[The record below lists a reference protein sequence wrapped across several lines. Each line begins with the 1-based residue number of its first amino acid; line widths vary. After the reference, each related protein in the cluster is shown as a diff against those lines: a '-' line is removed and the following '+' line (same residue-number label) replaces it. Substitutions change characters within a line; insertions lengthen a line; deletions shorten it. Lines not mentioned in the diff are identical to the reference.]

1 MRWGSR
7 WKEEKK
13 DAWSET
19 PSQQPQQP
27 EQHLPGRNTV
37 SDRMSASA
45 NICPG
50 SAMDGVHWHTAGQ
63 HESVWDR
70 QHTHIQ
76 NKQFCSDSSALYTD
90 STNVKSDIL
99 YKLIKLPLILSQ
111 FVNQKPTVISIV
123 LSYFHVYES
132 ADSSSDGSLS
142 CSFSSS
148 PTKNHNAAVHA
159 GVCKRLYCPE
169 RFQQLCLQRSL
180 LEKCDESILIRER
193 RRPGQ

>member
-1 MRWGSR
+1 MLGVRLRANSRSSQSSTCQVETLCQTGCQPAPTSARAPPWTASTDTQQGSMR
-7 WKEEKK
+7 
-13 DAWSET
+13 ASET
-19 PSQQPQQP
+19 D
-27 EQHLPGRNTV
+27 N
-37 SDRMSASA
+37 
-45 NICPG
+45 
-50 SAMDGVHWHTAGQ
+50 
-63 HESVWDR
+63 
-70 QHTHIQ
+70 THIYRT
-76 NKQFCSDSSALYTD
+76 NSSVVIALL
-90 STNVKSDIL
+90 STQIPQHKDVKSDIL